1 MVFVRVHTIK
11 VDHNFKLCSM
21 AAAIGLF
28 LGLVMLCKMLQLT
41 SISDDVEFIPD
52 GWMVFSVAIVLKLFE
67 QPSCVL

>member
-1 MVFVRVHTIK
+1 
-11 VDHNFKLCSM
+11 
-21 AAAIGLF
+21 LF

>member
-1 MVFVRVHTIK
+1 
-11 VDHNFKLCSM
+11 M

-52 GWMVFSVAIVLKLFE
+52 G
-67 QPSCVL
+67 